1 MKGKMNELQYF
12 LPLSSVKT
20 KSNNP
25 TRNKQ
30 PKHTNSPNLQNNKP
44 TTKLEDKTTAAHLH
58 GIWLKTSFLTA
69 FTLLISYS

>member
-20 KSNNP
+20 KPNNP

-30 PKHTNSPNLQNNKP
+30 PKHTDSQNQQNNKL
-44 TTKLEDKTTAAHLH
+44 TTKLEDKTTAAQLN

-69 FTLLISYS
+69 STLLISYS